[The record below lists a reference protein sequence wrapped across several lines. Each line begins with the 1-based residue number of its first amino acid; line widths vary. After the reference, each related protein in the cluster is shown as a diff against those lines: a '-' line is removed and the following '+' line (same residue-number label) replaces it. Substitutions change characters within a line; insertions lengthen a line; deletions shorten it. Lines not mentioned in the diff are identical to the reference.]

1 MEKIIKFDNQG
12 RLYIPEEMRKIL
24 KFRSLVAKLIE
35 GKIVLEPI
43 EEDPVEA
50 LGELGKGKL
59 KGKSV
64 KQLKKQA
71 REEIKNEAGKK
82 IRR

>member
-12 RLYIPEEMRKIL
+12 RLYIPEEMRKVL
-24 KFRSLVAKLIE
+24 RFRSLVAKIIE

-82 IRR
+82 VRR